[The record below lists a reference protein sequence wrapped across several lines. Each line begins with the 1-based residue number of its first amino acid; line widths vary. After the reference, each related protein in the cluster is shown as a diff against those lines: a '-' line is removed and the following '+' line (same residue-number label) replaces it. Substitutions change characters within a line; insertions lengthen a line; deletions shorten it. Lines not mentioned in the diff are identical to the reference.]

1 MQYENY
7 VSHAIRLWD
16 AMNVENRYVSIWA
29 YTNSTYCELTD
40 CIEYMQ
46 EDKLLHIIQEGKSY
60 DVVVFESLPTSLF
73 ELIVKIPNDKIVIW
87 QSVGCDIYYDDY
99 PYRAAVPIKI
109 YKPITRRYIHAE
121 QRKRLS
127 QKALWQRLY
136 YEIAQIVHF
145 QRTYHRWK
153 AAKEEEKQHLQLQS
167 TALRRI
173 DYLSTVLDIEY
184 RLICQNKDIQA
195 RFFHFKYLG
204 EPINFNYWKI
214 VDFDKTQY
222 ILLGN
227 SCDASNNHLDILHL
241 LKQRKITTPIY
252 VPLAYAGTGKYPDH
266 VAEIIGKCDG
276 NVVQRDFVAKKQ
288 YDAIMQS
295 IRVGVFGH
303 MRQQALGNITAMLL
317 QGCKVFLYK
326 DSIAYRH
333 FRQRGAY
340 IFTIE
345 DDLSQENIDT
355 PLTSEQINHNRSM
368 FENEYIN
375 ITTAI
380 REDLKEIAA
389 EIKQR
394 KKSVQK

>member
-16 AMNVENRYVSIWA
+16 AMDVENRYVSIWTP
-29 YTNSTYCELTD
+29 TNSTYCELID
-40 CIEYMQ
+40 RIEYLPA
-46 EDKLLHIIQEGKSY
+46 EELLRIIQDAKTY
-60 DVVVFESLPTSLF
+60 DLVVFESLPTSLF

-87 QSVGCDIYYDDY
+87 QSVGCDIYYEDY

-109 YKPITRRYIHAE
+109 YKPITQRYVLAE
-121 QRKRLS
+121 QRKQRP

-136 YEIAQIVHF
+136 YEIAQIVHI

-153 AAKEEEKQHLQLQS
+153 VAKEEEKQHLQLQT

-173 DYLSTVLDIEY
+173 DYISTVLDMEY
-184 RLICQNKDIQA
+184 SLIRHNKNIQA
-195 RFFHFKYLG
+195 KFFHFKYLG
-204 EPINFNYWKI
+204 EPINFDYWKI
-214 VDFDKTQY
+214 INFKKTQY

-227 SCDASNNHLDILHL
+227 SSDASNNHMDILNL
-241 LKQRKITTPIY
+241 MKKRNITTPIY
-252 VPLAYAGTGKYPDH
+252 APLAYAGTGNYPDH

-333 FRQRGAY
+333 FKQVGAH

-345 DDLSQENIDT
+345 DDLYQENIDT
-355 PLTSEQINHNRSM
+355 PLAEEQILYNRSL
-368 FENEYIN
+368 FVDDYLK
-375 ITTAI
+375 ITSAM
-380 REDLKEIAA
+380 REDLKAIER
-389 EIKQR
+389 R
-394 KKSVQK
+394 KE